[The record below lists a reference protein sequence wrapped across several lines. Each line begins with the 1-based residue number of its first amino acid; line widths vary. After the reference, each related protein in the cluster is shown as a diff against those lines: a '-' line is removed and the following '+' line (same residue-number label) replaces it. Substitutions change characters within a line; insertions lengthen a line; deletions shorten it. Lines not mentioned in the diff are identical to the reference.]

1 MNELYKIEEG
11 QLIIAKNII
20 EAIKN
25 CEKQK
30 KEAEELEKNLRE
42 KLLEAMEKYGQDKW
56 VSPDE
61 TLKITYTPENEV
73 STFDTT
79 RFKAEHQDLYFE
91 YQKTSPRKAS
101 IRITVKDEKT
111 DEVNNTK

>member
-11 QLIIAKNII
+11 QLIIASKII
-20 EAIKN
+20 DAIKN
-25 CEKQK
+25 FEKEK
-30 KEAEELEKNLRE
+30 KEIEEQEKKLRE

-61 TLKITYTPENEV
+61 SLKIAYTPENEV

-79 RFKAEHQDLYFE
+79 KFKEDHNDLYFK
-91 YQKTSPRKAS
+91 YQKISKRKSS
-101 IRITVKDEKT
+101 IRITVKDDKNE
-111 DEVNNTK
+111 D